1 MARIPVPDGP
11 GLERERL
18 LMQHPEVAMGM
29 HAFARDEEGAT
40 MIEYALIAAL
50 ISVAAITVLSPLGQ
64 KILAVFQDVLD
75 AMP

>member
-1 MARIPVPDGP
+1 MHKLMNRFHAIQGRIASRV
-11 GLERERL
+11 
-18 LMQHPEVAMGM
+18 HT
-29 HAFARDEEGAT
+29 FARDEEGAT